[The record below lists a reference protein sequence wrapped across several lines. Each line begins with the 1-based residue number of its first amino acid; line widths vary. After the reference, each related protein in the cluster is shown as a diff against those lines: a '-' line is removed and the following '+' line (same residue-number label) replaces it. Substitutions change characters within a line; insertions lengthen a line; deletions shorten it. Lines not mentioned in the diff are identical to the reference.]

1 VNQPK
6 VKYSLSN
13 WDLVT
18 VNPNYKTWNWKDL
31 FCFWGVNVQSI
42 IGFSLIAS
50 LYTIYSLSTF
60 VVFFG
65 TILGS
70 ILVYFFANL
79 IGKPSQKYGLPFSVL
94 LRSSLGFK
102 GAEFFGLIRSI
113 VGIFMFG
120 VQTYFLSKIIGYLI
134 RIIIFSVDNT
144 LLDQEIFLI
153 FLLGLNVIDWVSF
166 IIVIIFQTLMFS
178 VGAQFN
184 KKLVNYSAIIVYAGI
199 LLFFFTVLLS
209 DVKMTANAFIS
220 ILDFKNF
227 LNLDN
232 IVPILTVAGTIFA
245 YFSIIIISFGDFSRH
260 VKSEDDLKKGNLS
273 LILNLIIFSFFAVFI
288 VVGSDTFLNQKF
300 EDLDRIFTNP
310 TDIIGKFDDIQITI
324 IALFFI
330 IVASAS
336 TNLVANF
343 IPSQYSLINFSPK
356 NLTLKSA
363 SYTIS
368 VIGFF
373 IGIFWLTVLSQIGI
387 LSFVD
392 TLGSFF
398 GPIFGVMVADYYLIK
413 DKNISSKNI
422 YLADAESVYYFSNG
436 WHIKAVYS
444 LVIGF
449 IFSSSTIWNINLMF
463 LQSYAWII
471 GAFISSLTYY
481 LLAKK

>member
-1 VNQPK
+1 MNQPK

-153 FLLGLNVIDWVSF
+153 FLLGLNIIDWVSF

-227 LNLDN
+227 LNSDN
-232 IVPILTVAGTIFA
+232 VAPILTVAGTIFA

-288 VVGSDTFLNQKF
+288 VIGSDAFLNQKF

-398 GPIFGVMVADYYLIK
+398 GPIFGLMVADYYLIK
-413 DKNISSKNI
+413 DKNISNKDI

>member
-1 VNQPK
+1 MNQPK

-153 FLLGLNVIDWVSF
+153 FLLGLNIIDWVSF

-184 KKLVNYSAIIVYAGI
+184 KKLVNYSAITVYAGI

-227 LNLDN
+227 LNLNN
-232 IVPILTVAGTIFA
+232 IAPILTVSGTIFA

-398 GPIFGVMVADYYLIK
+398 GPIFGLMVADYYLIK
-413 DKNISSKNI
+413 DKNISNKDI
-422 YLADAESVYYFSNG
+422 YLAEAESVYYFSNG

>member
-1 VNQPK
+1 MNQPK

-70 ILVYFFANL
+70 VLVYFFANL

-144 LLDQEIFLI
+144 LLDQEIFLF
-153 FLLGLNVIDWVSF
+153 FLLGLNIIDWVSF

-199 LLFFFTVLLS
+199 VLFFFTVLLS

-227 LNLDN
+227 LNSAN
-232 IVPILTVAGTIFA
+232 IAPILTVAGTIFA

-336 TNLVANF
+336 TNLVANY

-398 GPIFGVMVADYYLIK
+398 GPIFGLMVADYYLIK
-413 DKNISSKNI
+413 DKNISNKDI

>member
-1 VNQPK
+1 MNQPK

-18 VNPNYKTWNWKDL
+18 VNPNYKTWNWKDI

-153 FLLGLNVIDWVSF
+153 FLLGLNIIDWVSF

-184 KKLVNYSAIIVYAGI
+184 KKLVNYSAITVYAGI

-227 LNLDN
+227 LNLNN
-232 IVPILTVAGTIFA
+232 IAPILTVAGTIFA

-398 GPIFGVMVADYYLIK
+398 GPIFGLMVADYYLIK
-413 DKNISSKNI
+413 DKNISNKDI

>member
-18 VNPNYKTWNWKDL
+18 VNPNYKTWDWKDL

-70 ILVYFFANL
+70 ILVYFFSNL

-153 FLLGLNVIDWVSF
+153 FLLGLNIIDWVSF

-184 KKLVNYSAIIVYAGI
+184 KKLVNYSAIIVYSGI
-199 LLFFFTVLLS
+199 LLFFFAVLLS
-209 DVKMTANAFIS
+209 DVKITAKAFIS
-220 ILDFKNF
+220 ILDFNNF
-227 LNLDN
+227 LNSNN
-232 IVPILTVAGTIFA
+232 IAPILTVAGTIFA

-310 TDIIGKFDDIQITI
+310 TDIIGKFDNMQITI

-330 IVASAS
+330 VVASAS

-368 VIGFF
+368 VIGFL

-398 GPIFGVMVADYYLIK
+398 GPIFGLMVADYYLIK
-413 DKNISSKNI
+413 DKNISNKDI
-422 YLADAESVYYFSNG
+422 YLADTESVYYFSNG

-471 GAFISSLTYY
+471 GALVTLITYY

>member
-50 LYTIYSLSTF
+50 LYTIYSLNTF

-70 ILVYFFANL
+70 ILVYFFSNL

-102 GAEFFGLIRSI
+102 GAELFGLIRSI

-134 RIIIFSVDNT
+134 RIIIFSLDNT

-153 FLLGLNVIDWVSF
+153 FLLGLNIIDWISF
-166 IIVIIFQTLMFS
+166 IIVIIFQTLIFS
-178 VGAQFN
+178 IGAQFN

-199 LLFFFTVLLS
+199 LLFFFAVFLS
-209 DVKMTANAFIS
+209 DVKITANAFIS
-220 ILDFKNF
+220 ILDFNNF
-227 LNLDN
+227 LNSDN

-260 VKSEDDLKKGNLS
+260 VKSENDLKKGNLS

-288 VVGSDTFLNQKF
+288 VIGSDAFLNQKF

-310 TDIIGKFDDIQITI
+310 TDIIGKFNNLQITI
-324 IALFFI
+324 VALFFI
-330 IVASAS
+330 VVASAS

-368 VIGFF
+368 AIGFF

-398 GPIFGVMVADYYLIK
+398 GPIFGLMIADYYLIK
-413 DKNISSKNI
+413 DKNISNKDI

>member
-1 VNQPK
+1 MNQPK

-153 FLLGLNVIDWVSF
+153 FLLGLNIIDWVSF

-199 LLFFFTVLLS
+199 VLFFFTVLLS

-227 LNLDN
+227 LNSDN
-232 IVPILTVAGTIFA
+232 VAPILTVAGTIFA

-398 GPIFGVMVADYYLIK
+398 GPIFGLMVADYYLIK
-413 DKNISSKNI
+413 DKNISNKDI

-471 GAFISSLTYY
+471 GAIVSSLTYY
-481 LLAKK
+481 LLKKN